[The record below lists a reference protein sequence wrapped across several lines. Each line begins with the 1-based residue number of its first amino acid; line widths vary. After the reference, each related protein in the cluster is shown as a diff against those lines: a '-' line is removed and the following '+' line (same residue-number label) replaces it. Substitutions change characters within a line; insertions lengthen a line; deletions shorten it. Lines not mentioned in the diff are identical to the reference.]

1 MLSAI
6 VRQDLKQLF
15 ILTLPILI
23 TQICQ
28 SGLALIDT
36 LLAGQVSA
44 LDLSGVAIG
53 AGLWMPTFLLGV
65 GILISTTPLIG
76 EAIGQQRLQKV
87 PFITQQSLW
96 LALGIGIVGVVVVN
110 QLHFL
115 FDWMSVPHDIQSI
128 AKKFLFGISFGFPA
142 VCLYT
147 SLRCYTESLKH
158 PTVVMVIS
166 IIGLLLNIPLSYAFI
181 HGVTLGSTTLIPA
194 MGGAGCGFASAI
206 ALWLNLVMLVGF
218 LVWSKQPDF
227 ANHRFFAHFSR
238 PDWSQL
244 RHQLAIGIPI
254 GLSIFFE
261 VSAFS
266 LAAIIVSPLGEIA
279 VASHQVALTISS
291 QLFMFPFS
299 IAMALTIM
307 VSNRYGARDYR
318 DLKRIKVIGIVV
330 ATSIAVVSMLLTALF
345 RQVLPTF
352 FSDDLQVIHQ
362 AALLLWFATVYQ
374 LFDAW
379 QVNFAGILRG
389 IQDTTV
395 PMWVTL
401 FCYWGVA
408 IPLAIYLV
416 RYADFGAKGVW
427 IALVAALGLA
437 SVLLGARLLYQ
448 QNKLKTAWH
457 IQ

>member
-6 VRQDLKQLF
+6 ARQDLKQLF
-15 ILTLPILI
+15 VLTLPILI

-28 SGLALIDT
+28 SGLALVDT

-53 AGLWMPTFLLGV
+53 AGIWMPTFLLAV
-65 GILISTTPLIG
+65 GILLATTPLIG
-76 EAIGQQRLQKV
+76 EAIGQQQLQKV

-96 LALGIGIVGVVVVN
+96 LALIIGIIGFVLVN
-110 QLHFL
+110 QLHYL
-115 FDWMSVPHDIQSI
+115 FDWMKVPKDIQHI
-128 AKKFLFGISFGFPA
+128 AQKFLFGISFGFPA

-166 IIGLLLNIPLSYAFI
+166 LIGLILNVPLSYAFI
-181 HGVTLGSTTLIPA
+181 HGVTLGDTALIPA
-194 MGGAGCGFASAI
+194 MGGAGCGFASGI
-206 ALWLNLVMLVGF
+206 ALWINLLMLVSY
-218 LVWSKQPDF
+218 LTLSPQLDF
-227 ANHRFFAHFSR
+227 ANQRFFANFAGM
-238 PDWSQL
+238 DFAQL
-244 RHQLAIGIPI
+244 RQQLSIGIPI
-254 GLSIFFE
+254 GMSIFFE

-266 LAAIIVSPLGEIA
+266 LASIIISPLGEIA

-299 IAMALTIM
+299 VAMALTIM
-307 VSNRYGARDYR
+307 VSNRYGAKDYR
-318 DLKRIKVIGIVV
+318 ALKRIKLIGIAV
-330 ATSIAVVSMLLTALF
+330 ATSFAVISMLLTAIF
-345 RQVLPTF
+345 RQTLPTF
-352 FSDDLQVIHQ
+352 FSENPQVIQQ

-389 IQDTTV
+389 MQDTTV
-395 PMWVTL
+395 PMFITL
-401 FCYWGVA
+401 FCYWVVA
-408 IPLAIYLV
+408 IPLGTYLV
-416 RYADFGAKGVW
+416 RYTDMGAKGFW

-437 SVLLGARLLYQ
+437 SLLLGTRLLRQ
-448 QNKLKTAWH
+448 QKRLKMAWL
-457 IQ
+457 